1 MAALGLVSATAWGED
16 GLGPFVMHHVT
27 NGHEWK
33 VTPWGPLLNLPSGW
47 MFNLHLGSKVIPIDL
62 SISQHIVMMLI
73 GTFLLLVLLIP
84 AARRRK
90 LAPTNK
96 FSHVVEAG
104 VVFLRDEVLRP
115 SMGEEDAR
123 RWLPFFL
130 TLFFFLLTLNFIG
143 LIPGFAPAT
152 SNLNFTAVLA
162 ILIFFIYNISGMRRN
177 GPVHYFVNVVPKGLP
192 LVLLP
197 LMAVM
202 EILAL
207 FTRAF
212 ALAIRLFANMTAGHL
227 MIVSMVGLIAV
238 FKTYWL
244 APPFV
249 ALTFFVYLIEILVA
263 FLQAYIFTLL
273 SCVFLG
279 MSLNQEH

>member
-1 MAALGLVSATAWGED
+1 MKRFYLILAFCLASVTAWGEEA

-33 VTPWGPLLNLPSGW
+33 MTPLGPVIHLPEGW
-47 MFNLHLGSKVIPIDL
+47 KVFGIDL
-62 SISQHIVMMLI
+62 SISQHILMLLI
-73 GTFLLLVLLIP
+73 GTVILLLVLIP
-84 AARRRK
+84 AARRK
-90 LAPTNK
+90 NSAPTGK
-96 FSHVVEAG
+96 LGHVVELG

-130 TLFFFLLTLNFIG
+130 TMFFFLLTLNFLG
-143 LIPGFAPAT
+143 LIPGFAAAT

-162 ILIFFIYNISGMRRN
+162 VMVFFIYNISGMMRN
-177 GPVHYFVNVVPKGLP
+177 GPVHYFVNIVPKGLP
-192 LVLLP
+192 IFLIP
-197 LMAVM
+197 FMALM
-202 EILAL
+202 EFLAL

-212 ALAIRLFANMTAGHL
+212 ALAVRLFANMTAGHL
-227 MIVSMVGLIAV
+227 MILSMVGLIAV

-249 ALTFFVYLIEILVA
+249 ALTFFVYLIELLVA

-273 SCVFLG
+273 SCFFLG